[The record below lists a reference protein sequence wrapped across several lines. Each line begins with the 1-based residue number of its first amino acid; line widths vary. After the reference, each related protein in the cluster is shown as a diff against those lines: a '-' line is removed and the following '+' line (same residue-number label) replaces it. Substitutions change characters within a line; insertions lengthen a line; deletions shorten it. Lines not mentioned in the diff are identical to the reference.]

1 MNYKDR
7 MYNKT
12 FFGTALTSVFSLS
25 VLAQSQVRPNIVL
38 IMADDMGY
46 SDIGCYGS
54 EIQTPNID
62 KLAASGI
69 RYTQFYNCA
78 RSCPTRASLM
88 TGLYPHQA
96 GMGWMTVANLGTPQY
111 QGELNNNCLTIAE
124 VLKTAGYST
133 YMSGKWHLTRN
144 YDETQ
149 SAEKHN
155 WPLQRGFDRFF
166 GTIPGGGNYFSPN
179 GLTSQNTQFKPS
191 QPFYYTDA
199 ISDSAVSFIRYQ
211 QKKKEKPFF
220 MYVAYTAPHWP
231 LHALKNDIAKYKG
244 KYDKGWDFLR
254 EQRFKKMKEIGIIP
268 SNTNLTERNKEAG
281 AWSSIP
287 ARLKPEL
294 SHRMEIY
301 AAQIDNMDQGIGR
314 IVDELR
320 KNNQL
325 DNTIIIFLSDNGAC
339 AEMISNPAKTGEL
352 GTDDSFESYSLNW
365 ANASNSPFQMFKHWT
380 HEGGIATPMIVH
392 WPDKIKPEIQGKMWN
407 KPAHVV
413 DIMATFVDISH
424 ANYTSLIHKNKNIQ
438 PLEGQSI
445 ASTFELTDNNRK
457 PIFWEHE
464 ANIAVRDGKWKLVA
478 KGVEDSAKIG
488 TLELYDIETDR
499 SETKDL
505 SKKYPD
511 RTKKMYENWL
521 TWANRVKVFP
531 LDTREYNQ
539 REKASRKL
547 EKSIW
552 EQRKIKNDNVD

>member
-1 MNYKDR
+1 MRIKSIVS
-7 MYNKT
+7 T
-12 FFGTALTSVFSLS
+12 TLTGVLSLPL
-25 VLAQSQVRPNIVL
+25 VAQSPSKPNIVL

-78 RSCPTRASLM
+78 RSCPTRASLL

-111 QGELNNNCLTIAE
+111 QGELNTSCLTIAE

-155 WPLQRGFDRFF
+155 WPLQRGFNRFF

-179 GLTSQNTQFKPS
+179 GLTSQNTQFKPA

-199 ISDSAVSFIRYQ
+199 ISDSAVSFIRDHQ
-211 QKKKEKPFF
+211 QKTKNPFF
-220 MYVAYTAPHWP
+220 VYVAYTAPHWP
-231 LHALKNDIAKYKG
+231 LHAQEKDIAKYKG
-244 KYDKGWDFLR
+244 KYDNGWDLLR
-254 EQRFKKMKEIGIIP
+254 EQRFKKMKETGIIP
-268 SNTNLTERNKEAG
+268 SNTILTKRNDEAG

-294 SHRMEIY
+294 AHRMEIY

-325 DNTIIIFLSDNGAC
+325 DNTVIIFLSDNGAC
-339 AEMISNPAKTGEL
+339 AEMISNPNKNGEI
-352 GTDDSFESYSLNW
+352 GTDDSFESYGLAW

-392 WPDKIKPEIQGKMWN
+392 WPKTIKSENQGKIWT

-413 DIMATFVDISH
+413 DIMATCVEIGH
-424 ANYTSLIHKNKNIQ
+424 ANYTSLMQKNKRIQ
-438 PLEGQSI
+438 PLEGQSLL
-445 ASTFELTDNNRK
+445 STFQLIDNNRK

-464 ANIAVRDGKWKLVA
+464 ANIAMRDGKWKLVA
-478 KGVEDSAKIG
+478 EGLEDTSSIG
-488 TLELYDIETDR
+488 KLELYDIDVDR
-499 SETKDL
+499 SETIDL
-505 SKKYPD
+505 SEKYPD
-511 RTKKMYENWL
+511 KTKKMYEDWL

-552 EQRKIKNDNVD
+552 EQRKTKNDNVE

>member
-1 MNYKDR
+1 MRIKSIVS
-7 MYNKT
+7 T
-12 FFGTALTSVFSLS
+12 TLTGVLSLPL
-25 VLAQSQVRPNIVL
+25 VAQSPSKPNIVL

-78 RSCPTRASLM
+78 RSCPTRASLL

-111 QGELNNNCLTIAE
+111 QGELNTSCLTIAE

-155 WPLQRGFDRFF
+155 WPLQRGFNRFF

-179 GLTSQNTQFKPS
+179 GLTSQNTQFKPA

-199 ISDSAVSFIRYQ
+199 ISDSAVSFIRGHQ
-211 QKKKEKPFF
+211 QKTKNPFF
-220 MYVAYTAPHWP
+220 VYVAYTAPHWP
-231 LHALKNDIAKYKG
+231 LHAQEKDIAKYKG
-244 KYDKGWDFLR
+244 KYDNGWDLLR
-254 EQRFKKMKEIGIIP
+254 EQRFKKMRETGIIP
-268 SNTNLTERNKEAG
+268 SNTILTKRNDEAG

-294 SHRMEIY
+294 AHRMEIY

-325 DNTIIIFLSDNGAC
+325 DNTVIIFLSDNGAC
-339 AEMISNPAKTGEL
+339 AEMISNPNKNGEI
-352 GTDDSFESYSLNW
+352 GTDDSFESYGLAW

-392 WPDKIKPEIQGKMWN
+392 WPKTIKSENQGKIWT

-413 DIMATFVDISH
+413 DIMATCVEIGH
-424 ANYTSLIHKNKNIQ
+424 ANYTSLIQKNKRIQ
-438 PLEGQSI
+438 PLEGQSLL
-445 ASTFELTDNNRK
+445 STFQLRDNNRK

-464 ANIAVRDGKWKLVA
+464 ANIAMRDGKWKLVA
-478 KGVEDSAKIG
+478 EGLEDTSSIG
-488 TLELYDIETDR
+488 KLELYDIDVDR
-499 SETKDL
+499 SETIDL
-505 SKKYPD
+505 SEKYPD
-511 RTKKMYENWL
+511 KTKKMYEDWL

-552 EQRKIKNDNVD
+552 EQRKTKNDNVE

>member
-1 MNYKDR
+1 MRIKSIVS
-7 MYNKT
+7 T
-12 FFGTALTSVFSLS
+12 TLTGVLSLPL
-25 VLAQSQVRPNIVL
+25 VAQSPSKPNIVL

-78 RSCPTRASLM
+78 RSCPTRASLL

-111 QGELNNNCLTIAE
+111 QGELNTSCLTIAE

-155 WPLQRGFDRFF
+155 WPLQRGFNRFF

-179 GLTSQNTQFKPS
+179 GLTSQNTQFKPA

-199 ISDSAVSFIRYQ
+199 ISDSAVSFIRGHQ
-211 QKKKEKPFF
+211 QKTKNPFF
-220 MYVAYTAPHWP
+220 VYVAYTAPHWP
-231 LHALKNDIAKYKG
+231 LHAQEKDIAKYKG
-244 KYDKGWDFLR
+244 KYDNGWDLLR
-254 EQRFKKMKEIGIIP
+254 EQRFKKMKETGIIP
-268 SNTNLTERNKEAG
+268 SNTILTKRNDEAG

-294 SHRMEIY
+294 AHRMEIY

-325 DNTIIIFLSDNGAC
+325 DNTVIIFLSDNGAC
-339 AEMISNPAKTGEL
+339 AEMISNPNKNGEI
-352 GTDDSFESYSLNW
+352 GTDDSFESYGLAW

-392 WPDKIKPEIQGKMWN
+392 WPKTIKSENQGKIWT

-413 DIMATFVDISH
+413 DIMATCVEIGH
-424 ANYTSLIHKNKNIQ
+424 ANYTSLMQKNKRIQ
-438 PLEGQSI
+438 PLEGQSLL
-445 ASTFELTDNNRK
+445 STFQLIDNNRK

-464 ANIAVRDGKWKLVA
+464 ANIAMRDGKWKLVA
-478 KGVEDSAKIG
+478 EGLEDTSSIG
-488 TLELYDIETDR
+488 KLELYDIDVDR
-499 SETKDL
+499 SETIDL
-505 SKKYPD
+505 SEKYPD
-511 RTKKMYENWL
+511 KTKKMYEDWL

-552 EQRKIKNDNVD
+552 EQRKTKNDNVE

>member
-1 MNYKDR
+1 MS
-7 MYNKT
+7 NKT

-25 VLAQSQVRPNIVL
+25 VLAQLQVKPNILL

-46 SDIGCYGS
+46 SDIGCYGG
-54 EIQTPNID
+54 EIKTPNID
-62 KLAASGI
+62 KLASEGI

-78 RSCPTRASLM
+78 RSCPTRASLL

-144 YDETQ
+144 YDELQ
-149 SAEKHN
+149 NGEKHN

-166 GTIPGGGNYFSPN
+166 GTIPGGGSYFMPH
-179 GLTSQNTQFKPS
+179 GLTSGNTQFKPK
-191 QPFYYTDA
+191 QPFYYTEA
-199 ISDSAVSFIRYQ
+199 ISDSAINFIREHKS
-211 QKKKEKPFF
+211 KKKNPFF

-231 LHALKNDIAKYKG
+231 LQAKERDILKYKG
-244 KYDKGWDFLR
+244 MYDKGWDLLR
-254 EQRFKKMKEIGIIP
+254 EERFERMKKAGIIP
-268 SNTNLTERNKEAG
+268 INTILSKRNEDAC

-287 ARLKPEL
+287 LRLKPEL
-294 SHRMEIY
+294 AKRMEIY

-314 IVDELR
+314 IIDELR
-320 KNNQL
+320 RNNQL
-325 DNTIIIFLSDNGAC
+325 ENTLIVFLSDNGAC
-339 AEMISNPAKTGEL
+339 AEMISNPTKTGDL
-352 GTDDSFESYSLNW
+352 GTDDSFESYGLNW

-392 WPDKIKPEIQGKMWN
+392 WPDRIKAENQGKMWN

-413 DIMATFVDISH
+413 DIMATFVEIGH
-424 ANYTSLIHKNKNIQ
+424 ANYPALIQKNKNIQ
-438 PLEGQSI
+438 PLEGQSLV
-445 ASTFELTDNNRK
+445 STFELTDNNRK

-464 ANIAVRDGKWKLVA
+464 ANIAMRDGKWKLVA
-478 KGVEDSAKIG
+478 KGLEDSAKTG
-488 TLELYDIETDR
+488 KLELYDIDADR

-505 SKKYPD
+505 SDKYPD
-511 RTKKMYENWL
+511 RTKKMYNDWL
-521 TWANRVKVFP
+521 IWANRVKVFP

-547 EKSIW
+547 EKTIW
-552 EQRKIKNDNVD
+552 EQRKIKNGTVE